1 MVKQKEKAI
10 TPKVEGSTEIALPQR
25 GVDIVGLQDVPTS
38 IIPIPFYKLVQPG
51 STGVTLNN
59 GKEAEVG
66 TIFMRDSKMAV
77 ASLEFYLL
85 RAKRQVS
92 NMTRDD
98 GSIARVVRIGVLGVT
113 KDEYSPF
120 IMSVPV
126 SSFSSFGSMVKQLQ
140 DKKVVNSWEYSITA
154 TTEKIETQKMVQG
167 SPKMVKF
174 YVFNFAVSKDKI
186 DKKVVAA
193 LEETYRKLGGSLDR
207 GDDIG
212 NGGTE
217 VDEVA
222 EITERDIDPEEA
234 PY

>member
-1 MVKQKEKAI
+1 MAKQEEKAM
-10 TPKVEGSTEIALPQR
+10 TPKVEGSKEMTLPQK

-59 GKEAEVG
+59 GQEAEPG
-66 TIFMRDSKMAV
+66 TIFMRDSRMAV
-77 ASLEFYLL
+77 KALEFYLL

-92 NMTRDD
+92 NMPRDD
-98 GSIARVVRIGVLGVT
+98 GSINRVVRIGVLGVT

-126 SSFSSFGSMVKQLQ
+126 SSFSSFGSMIKQLQ
-140 DKKVVNSWEYSITA
+140 DKKAKKAWEYFITA

-174 YVFNFAVSKDKI
+174 HVFNFAVNEHKI
-186 DKKVVAA
+186 DKKDVVA
-193 LEETYRKLGGSLDR
+193 LEKVYRKLGGSLDR
-207 GDDIG
+207 GVDIE
-212 NGGTE
+212 NNGTE
-217 VDEVA
+217 V
-222 EITERDIDPEEA
+222 EEA
-234 PY
+234 VETAEEIFEE